1 LILKSED
8 FIKATEIVYK
18 KTRFLVQQVLSNP
31 IVGGNIDQIITVGGS
46 TKSELIQSWLKYDFP
61 EIVINTSMNPDE
73 SVALGAAIQ
82 AKRSKFGND
91 SITILDCL
99 AMNIGVLSSGYITSI
114 LSAGDQI
121 PCSNFKL
128 FTTMEKG
135 QKQVALD
142 VYQGLTRFPEE
153 CTYLGTLEFNDLQVD
168 EDKLARIV
176 ITLLVDSNGLL
187 SIEAEIPGTG
197 MRKLE
202 LVNVNGASKK
212 NIDDKKL
219 VRWRRFAKTLNE
231 EDRESLLNMISR
243 FSEGSLEEK
252 EIVSF
257 IQKHKKA
264 IV

>member
-1 LILKSED
+1 
-8 FIKATEIVYK
+8 
-18 KTRFLVQQVLSNP
+18 
-31 IVGGNIDQIITVGGS
+31 
-46 TKSELIQSWLKYDFP
+46 
-61 EIVINTSMNPDE
+61 
-73 SVALGAAIQ
+73 
-82 AKRSKFGND
+82 
-91 SITILDCL
+91 
-99 AMNIGVLSSGYITSI
+99 
-114 LSAGDQI
+114 
-121 PCSNFKL
+121 
-128 FTTMEKG
+128 
-135 QKQVALD
+135 
-142 VYQGLTRFPEE
+142 
-153 CTYLGTLEFNDLQVD
+153 
-168 EDKLARIV
+168 
-176 ITLLVDSNGLL
+176 
-187 SIEAEIPGTG
+187 